1 MADGYY
7 HVFNFPKFV
16 AKHGNWDIYCNH
28 KGECA
33 AIAKVP
39 GCKSTHFGDLRFVE
53 RALNIEIPARLVEL
67 AK

>member
-33 AIAKVP
+33 AIAKVQ